1 MTAPSPLLA
10 GSAAASAARSARAE
24 VKRQVRFSGESLRWV
39 LSRSQEPGHEYLR
52 RMPVLELLAAMP
64 GVGAQRAAE
73 LASLAGIAPSRRL
86 GGLGQHQIHA
96 LAALIDQ
103 RAARRSARPSGQ

>member
-1 MTAPSPLLA
+1 LIAPAPLLA
-10 GSAAASAARSARAE
+10 GSAAASAARTARAE

-39 LSRSQEPGHEYLR
+39 LSRCQEPGSEYLR

-73 LASLAGIAPSRRL
+73 MADIAGISPSRRL
-86 GGLGQHQIHA
+86 GGLGPHQIEA

-103 RAARRSARPSGQ
+103 RAARRSARPANQ

>member
-1 MTAPSPLLA
+1 VTASVPLLA
-10 GSAAASAARSARAE
+10 GSAAASAARTARAE
-24 VKRQVRFSGESLRWV
+24 VKRQVRFSGESLHWA
-39 LSRSQEPGHEYLR
+39 LSKCREPGSEYVL

-73 LASLAGIAPSRRL
+73 MIDMAGISPSRRL
-86 GGLGQHQIHA
+86 GGLGPHQITT

-103 RAARRSARPSGQ
+103 RAARRAARPVNA